1 MVFVVY
7 TQRGN
12 QLLYYNLLCLL
23 LYPFWGLETTLCHRT
38 HWSPDFL
45 WIRVAPVWFYSKFIV
60 IWIKGLNIRYTL
72 ILHSNANLYL
82 WPLKRVQVFLGE
94 TILHL
99 SFIFGVNSS
108 ESQGHKR
115 LCKSVN
121 YIPFSKKGPYVLR
134 MAIIFHISLNQSKFP
149 SFPANI
155 VAPSINLMSNF
166 WSLLKLQFW

>member
-1 MVFVVY
+1 MVFVIY

-72 ILHSNANLYL
+72 ILHSNAIPLASQTGPGFFGGSNLA
-82 WPLKRVQVFLGE
+82 F
-94 TILHL
+94 
-99 SFIFGVNSS
+99 S
-108 ESQGHKR
+108 ESKLVIRG
-115 LCKSVN
+115 CVN
-121 YIPFSKKGPYVLR
+121 LLDYIPFSKKGPYLLR
-134 MAIIFHISLNQSKFP
+134 MAIIFHMSFLISLT
-149 SFPANI
+149 
-155 VAPSINLMSNF
+155 
-166 WSLLKLQFW
+166 KLIKISHISCKYSGAIC

>member
-1 MVFVVY
+1 MVFVIY

-72 ILHSNANLYL
+72 ILHSNAI
-82 WPLKRVQVFLGE
+82 PLASQTGPGFLGGNN
-94 TILHL
+94 LA
-99 SFIFGVNSS
+99 FIVYWECTRVSHNAIRGCVN
-108 ESQGHKR
+108 
-115 LCKSVN
+115 LLD
-121 YIPFSKKGPYVLR
+121 YIPFSKKGPYLLR
-134 MAIIFHISLNQSKFP
+134 MAIIFHISFL
-149 SFPANI
+149 I
-155 VAPSINLMSNF
+155 
-166 WSLLKLQFW
+166 SLTKPIKISHLSCKYSGAIC

>member
-108 ESQGHKR
+108 ESQCHKR
-115 LCKSVN
+115 LCKSVRLHSVFQKGTICTEN
-121 YIPFSKKGPYVLR
+121 GCHFSHFTKPIKISQLSCKYSG
-134 MAIIFHISLNQSKFP
+134 AIC
-149 SFPANI
+149 
-155 VAPSINLMSNF
+155 
-166 WSLLKLQFW
+166 